1 MVTVV
6 CGAEATRA
14 RPANTPPPER
24 RQWVI
29 LAQNAV
35 SWLLH
40 DPDAVQFAQY
50 LEHTYMSDETYV
62 QARRGKS
69 GCRAP
74 RVGGGLG
81 SERGTGGDPRAHP
94 C

>member
-1 MVTVV
+1 MSLWSLLPT
-6 CGAEATRA
+6 T
-14 RPANTPPPER
+14 TTTTTTTER